1 MLGNVGFAPLARPN
15 LGASNNLGKVAP
27 EVQSSAVSGTSGPA
41 KPSAESPAA
50 PPTVVQQKK
59 LNGAAGILSVVTTAA
74 SKGIDNASKGI
85 DKLIDTGSTKNC
97 SPEVR
102 AVLKTAT
109 KILAVIL
116 SAVAVVLSPVVGPI
130 VGIVYKGVEAVKTA
144 IKGENHKTDKEI
156 KSVLKDDHI
165 TYPKELTKKN
175 PAGEDGIIS
184 EFTSTLVNREPGD
197 DGRIA
202 CDKGRIT
209 PQMDIAQHNGDAY
222 GTATI
227 SSMMTDSIMTSAAKD
242 PEMSGK
248 IDGFIN
254 SGIDSFRTLG
264 VADDVKVWLQ
274 SDASDQEKAALDK
287 LFGGGIH
294 FSDATANMTAIDK
307 SDFYNKIT
315 TMSRGLQSVDDVK
328 KQGHTIILR
337 GGLLNGNKASSA
349 VDKNE
354 AKMIEDELKFAQ
366 FMDKIGN
373 EKLGVTYSYR
383 STNVQMGH
391 TAIDSKTQEATEV
404 EIKSMKNVLD
414 VAIPGGEKGDPNYD
428 AATSALDGLK
438 GNPAPTA
445 ETRLQLLFQFDRAIV
460 KATTDDDGQCKT
472 AKVIHCKSGKDRTG
486 SVAQWTSVT
495 NKTLDKMEE
504 AAKAIDGKE
513 ISLFSMAE
521 AKAHFEAPSLLIKE
535 MSNSSKNP
543 QENAADQIKHIAAHN
558 FDVLEETA
566 KELGTT
572 EVTNFLKL
580 INQNGTSLTASDL
593 EPFQNNDANT
603 NFDSFEENKSLNLIP
618 KERVEFKKIMNTLG
632 LENGTLSKVD
642 LDVLKEI
649 GDRLLTKGQGALSNR
664 SDLME
669 KVLFK
674 LEAKSN
680 AIMDTFNKLE
690 TKMDNDLYEGNKFNA
705 KEHCSRVME
714 KPEGEGKAKLG
725 EMDTGVQGTVMGKKA
740 VANLAAESKTFTG
753 SPFAGLV
760 SAAKAD
766 IRAAN
771 Q

>member
-1 MLGNVGFAPLARPN
+1 M
-15 LGASNNLGKVAP
+15 SNIRMSQMNSTF
-27 EVQSSAVSGTSGPA
+27 SSAKVVPATVHTVGGQPSAITTGSGPA
-41 KPSAESPAA
+41 KPSEQAPAT
-50 PPTVVQQKK
+50 PPTDVQQKK
-59 LNGAAGILSVVTTAA
+59 LKGAAKVMAQVSVGTTA
-74 SKGIDNASKGI
+74 ASKGI
-85 DKLIDTGSTKNC
+85 DKLIDTGKTKNC
-97 SPEVR
+97 SPEIR
-102 AVLKTAT
+102 AGLKLAT
-109 KILAVIL
+109 KILAAIT
-116 SAVAVVLSPVVGPI
+116 SPLTVPLAAIAISVF
-130 VGIVYKGVEAVKTA
+130 KGVEAVKTA
-144 IKGENHKTDKEI
+144 FQGENHKTDKEI

-197 DGRIA
+197 DKRIA

-227 SSMMTDSIMTSAAKD
+227 SSMMTDSIMKSAAKD

-315 TMSRGLQSVDDVK
+315 TMSRGLQSVSDLK

-337 GGLLNGNKASSA
+337 AGLLNENKASSA

-366 FMDKIGN
+366 FMDKTGN
-373 EKLGVTYSYR
+373 EKLGVKYSYR

-391 TAIDSKTQEATEV
+391 AAIDSKTQKATEV
-404 EIKSMKNVLD
+404 EIRSMENVLQFAMP
-414 VAIPGGEKGDPNYD
+414 VGEKGNPNYD
-428 AATSALDGLK
+428 AATSALVGLK
-438 GNPAPTA
+438 GNPPPEP

-521 AKAHFEAPSLLIKE
+521 AKAHFEAPSLLVKE
-535 MSNSSKNP
+535 MSNRSGKDI
-543 QENAADQIKHIAAHN
+543 AKGQIKDIAAHH
-558 FDVLEETA
+558 FDVLEATA
-566 KELGTT
+566 TKAQRT
-572 EVTNFLKL
+572 EVTSFVKL
-580 INQNGTSLTASDL
+580 INQQGTSLTALEL
-593 EPFQNNDANT
+593 EPFQDNSE
-603 NFDSFEENKSLNLIP
+603 NFDSESGENKSLNLSTS
-618 KERVEFKKIMNTLG
+618 ERLEFKNIMGRLG
-632 LENGTLSKVD
+632 GDNGTLSKVD
-642 LDVLKEI
+642 LDFLKGI
-649 GDRLLTKGQGALSNR
+649 GDNLLYKKPGGFHDQPDFVKDAL
-664 SDLME
+664 L
-669 KVLFK
+669 K
-674 LEAKSN
+674 LEVKSN
-680 AIMDTFNKLE
+680 AIMDTFTNLE

-753 SPFAGLV
+753 NNFAGLV